1 MLCLVW
7 LTYKELA
14 KMLALQNI
22 IINLTH
28 EKLWT
33 IFDVI
38 EDFMDDSD
46 TKFVVKNEKNNEE
59 REYVD

>member
-1 MLCLVW
+1 
-7 LTYKELA
+7 
-14 KMLALQNI
+14 MLALQNI